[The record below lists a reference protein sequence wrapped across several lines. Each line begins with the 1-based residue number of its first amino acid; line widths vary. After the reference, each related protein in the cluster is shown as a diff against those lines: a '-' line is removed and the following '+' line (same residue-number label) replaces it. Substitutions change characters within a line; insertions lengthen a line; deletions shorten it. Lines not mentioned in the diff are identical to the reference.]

1 MPQFVERRGI
11 RIGFIAVSVVVL
23 VALVELCSF
32 GAGRVLQS
40 RFKMYSAPVM
50 QPAAAVKT
58 YGEYLALR
66 DQRLGW
72 PSTAPDTTGAYDAAG
87 ARPSPAFPDPRAAAD
102 RVTVFGDS
110 YAAGSEVDDT
120 AAWGNQ
126 LALLAGSRVG
136 NFGVPGY
143 GTDQAYMRYLARAA
157 DPAPVVILTHL
168 SEGIMRNL
176 TRNWD
181 LITHASHYAMKPRF
195 VLDDRGALLEVP
207 LMAVSESEYRRSV
220 GLESPFLPIPDENFQ
235 PGGAA
240 GVTGLAFPYSVAV
253 LRNMAGYQMRSLF
266 ARRPDFAEF
275 YQRGH
280 PLRGLEI
287 STAILQAF
295 QETARGR
302 GQVPLVVLFA
312 TRHDLAHQR
321 KTGAFPYQN
330 LVDDLNRLQV
340 DHLDFGPILARHIGD
355 KGVPGFFKP
364 LGHYNEEV
372 NKLLADAVYD
382 VLLARGGLTR

>member
-1 MPQFVERRGI
+1 MPQLVERRGI
-11 RIGFIAVSVVVL
+11 RIGFIAAFAVL
-23 VALVELCSF
+23 LAALVELCSF

-72 PSTAPDTTGAYDAAG
+72 PSTAADTTGAYDAAG
-87 ARPSPAFPDPRAAAD
+87 ARPSPAFPDPRASAD
-102 RVTVFGDS
+102 RIAVFGDS

-126 LALLAGSRVG
+126 LALRAGARVG

-143 GTDQAYMRYLARAA
+143 GTDQAYMRYLARTA

-168 SEGIMRNL
+168 SEGIVRNL

-181 LITHASHYAMKPRF
+181 LITHASHYAMKPHF
-195 VLDDRGALLEVP
+195 VLDDRGGLVEVP

-220 GLESPFLPIPDENFQ
+220 GLDAPFLPIPDENFQ

-240 GVTGLAFPYSVAV
+240 GVTDLAFPYSIAV

-266 ARRPDFAEF
+266 ARRPDFATF

-280 PLRGLEI
+280 ALRGLEI
-287 STAILQAF
+287 STAIVQAF
-295 QETARGR
+295 QQTARAR
-302 GQVPLVVLFA
+302 GQTPLVVLFA
-312 TRHDLAHQR
+312 TRHDLGHHR
-321 KTGAFPYQN
+321 KTGKFPYEN
-330 LVDDLNRLQV
+330 LVDDLNRLRI
-340 DHLDFGPILARHIGD
+340 DHLDFGPILARHVGD
-355 KGVPGFFKP
+355 GHIPGFFMP
-364 LGHYNEEV
+364 LGHYNAAV
-372 NKLLADAVYD
+372 NTLLAESVFAS
-382 VLLARGGLTR
+382 LQARGALSR